1 MPRAV
6 PTIPPSVSGV
16 SKTRSPP
23 NSSCSPCVARKT
35 PPNLPTSSPRTT
47 TSGSRRIS
55 VRSASFTAWITFRVA
70 MSEIL
75 RPRRHAGIR
84 GDGRAQ
90 LLQLLPLLPQRL
102 GVHVGEERLERRP
115 WRQCLR
121 LGDGPLD
128 LLLRLLRQRLPG
140 RPRER
145 PAPLQ
150 EGPETQQRVPPPP

>member
-1 MPRAV
+1 MPTAV

-16 SKTRSPP
+16 AKTRSPP
-23 NSSCSPCVARKT
+23 TASCSPCVARKT
-35 PPNLPTSSPRTT
+35 PPNLPTSSPSTT

-55 VRSASFTAWITFRVA
+55 VRSASFTAWMTFRVA
-70 MSEIL
+70 MSGL
-75 RPRRHAGIR
+75 LLPRRHPGIR
-84 GDGRAQ
+84 RDGRAQ

-102 GVHVGEERLERRP
+102 GVHVGEEGLERRP
-115 WRQCLR
+115 RRQGLR

-128 LLLRLLRQRLPG
+128 LRLRLLRQGPPG
-140 RPRER
+140 RLGER